1 MNQHYNSRFFREN
14 EEKRKENKIIDL
26 LMQEFEA
33 DEVIFCQIEWVIN
46 GNKRAVGSHE

>member
-1 MNQHYNSRFFREN
+1 MVKNEQALQQPFFREN

-33 DEVIFCQIEWVIN
+33 DEVIFV
-46 GNKRAVGSHE
+46 K

>member
-1 MNQHYNSRFFREN
+1 
-14 EEKRKENKIIDL
+14 
-26 LMQEFEA
+26 MQEFEA